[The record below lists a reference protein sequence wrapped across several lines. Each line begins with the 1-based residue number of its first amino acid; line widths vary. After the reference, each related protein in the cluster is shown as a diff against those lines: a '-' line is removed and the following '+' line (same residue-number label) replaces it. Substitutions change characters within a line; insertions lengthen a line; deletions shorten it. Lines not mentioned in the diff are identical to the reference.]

1 MLSFNRILNSAVRLI
16 TKERGMNST
25 LQLVSSLLT
34 YGLEILLT
42 DGLEILC
49 LFRVDIS
56 IE

>member
-1 MLSFNRILNSAVRLI
+1 VLSFNRILNSAVRLI